1 MRARAL
7 LPALALL
14 ATASAAA
21 WAQQAPKTTPL
32 LKATTDAKGQPIQ
45 YPQSG
50 QPEIT
55 SVVVEF
61 PPGSESGRHQHPVPT
76 YVYILEGSFTIEAE
90 GGARQE
96 LRAGQAALEPAN
108 TWLNAKNTGSVP
120 AKVLALFVGA
130 AGTPVTVRD
139 TGGAA
144 AAGGASPAS
153 SGASGGA
160 TAPPGAGPGASP
172 R

>member
-1 MRARAL
+1 MRARVL
-7 LPALALL
+7 LPTLALL
-14 ATASAAA
+14 VTASATA
-21 WAQQAPKTTPL
+21 WAQQAPKSTPL
-32 LKATTDAKGQPIQ
+32 LKATTDAKGQPIE
-45 YPQSG
+45 YPRSG

-55 SVVVEF
+55 SMLAEF

-76 YVYILEGSFTIEAE
+76 YLYILEGSLTIEVE

-120 AKVLALFVGA
+120 TKGLALFVGA
-130 AGTPVTVRD
+130 AGTPVMVRD
-139 TGGAA
+139 TAGAA

-153 SGASGGA
+153 SGTSSGA
-160 TAPPGAGPGASP
+160 TAPSGAQPGASP
-172 R
+172 K